1 MGTQL
6 IFALLGIAGRIGGFL
21 ITNWL
26 DSRDNDKER
35 KHEYD
40 LAKLD
45 MQSQPFDAGFDN
57 ASDHTRWTR
66 RCLALLFAVATVTV
80 QVYCIYN
87 ANVSFPIPVPK
98 DGGFFDWIFGG
109 PSETTLQISL
119 GYIAYKIL
127 DIQTMVASFYFTPV
141 GKSKRN
147 EKQLVKIPT
156 AA

>member
-1 MGTQL
+1 MGSQL

-26 DSRDNDKER
+26 ESRENDKER
-35 KHEYD
+35 RHEYD
-40 LAKLD
+40 LAKLE
-45 MQSQPFDAGFDN
+45 MESEPFDAGFDN

-66 RCLALLFAVATVTV
+66 RSLALVFAIAAVTV
-80 QVYCIYN
+80 QVFCIYN
-87 ANVSFPIPVPK
+87 AGITFPIPVSK

-109 PSETTLQISL
+109 PSETTLEISL

-141 GKSKRN
+141 GNPKR
-147 EKQLVKIPT
+147 
-156 AA
+156 AAKHLKHTNA